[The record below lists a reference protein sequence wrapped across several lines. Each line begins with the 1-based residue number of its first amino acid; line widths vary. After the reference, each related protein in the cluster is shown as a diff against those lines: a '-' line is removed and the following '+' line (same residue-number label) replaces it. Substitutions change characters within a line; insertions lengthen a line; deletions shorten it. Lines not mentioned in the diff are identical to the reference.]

1 MCHVIKPNT
10 YRRCVNFTESQGMV
24 RFEAFATLSYGKGL
38 PICHLNMNLK

>member
-24 RFEAFATLSYGKGL
+24 RFEAL
-38 PICHLNMNLK
+38 PFKFLMCEITYYL